1 MTTPDDASG
10 AIDMILTPASK
21 DLGDHFVVR
30 RALPAAQR
38 RMVGPFVFFDEMGP
52 AHFSAGSGLDV
63 RPHPHIGLSTVTYLF
78 DGAIRHRDTL
88 GVLQDI
94 TPGALNLMTAGRG
107 IAHSERTP
115 PDTRAAGGPVWG
127 LQAWIALSRADEMCE
142 PSFRHVPAAD
152 LPVVEADGVRM
163 RLILGQTQGLRVPV
177 ETSLPAFYADIALA
191 FGARYEVP
199 AFGPER
205 AIYVAAG
212 KVEIEGVRV
221 EGGRMVILAGA
232 APVMVQAVSE
242 ARIAVLGGE
251 SDGPRRLW
259 WNFVASDQDRIDE
272 AKADWIAGRFGLPDG
287 ETEFIPAP

>member
-127 LQAWIALSRADEMCE
+127 
-142 PSFRHVPAAD
+142 
-152 LPVVEADGVRM
+152 PVSY
-163 RLILGQTQGLRVPV
+163 TH
-177 ETSLPAFYADIALA
+177 LA
-191 FGARYEVP
+191 
-199 AFGPER
+199 
-205 AIYVAAG
+205 
-212 KVEIEGVRV
+212 VEIEGVRV
-221 EGGRMVILAGA
+221 EAGRMVILAGA

-259 WNFVASDQDRIDE
+259 WNFVASDQDRIE
-272 AKADWIAGRFGLPDG
+272 QAKADWIAGRFGLPDG